1 MTTTTLVTRLRAL
14 FGRGAND
21 GHLGSTVSAARAV
34 ELVRDG
40 AALLDV
46 RERHE
51 WRTGH
56 APQAVHLPLA
66 QLDKAPQRLPKE
78 GPVVV
83 VCASGMRSG
92 TSLPMSPDT
101 RDHPPEMTHV
111 QSRTLHHLRQDNLDR
126 LRPARRRRPVRS
138 RPGPAVHL
146 PVTAPCRP
154 TTDTG
159 PAHAARAE
167 ALQREAMTRLTAT
180 SGDQSLCT
188 LSRDGSACSTA
199 KYHEGAIAALAQARR
214 ALTAAEPGA
223 DPADPIRAVRARW
236 VGQAGAGTTGAAW
249 RAYLEG
255 GRDGLDVLLA
265 PAAAGTSPGP
275 AAGTP
280 PSATGPTAAGERAP
294 GPASRVLVG
303 SAAAGRLGGGRWPR
317 RRVTATAVLTPAL
330 FAVLVAAGGGF
341 PAPALWTVLVALV
354 AVAAAA
360 TLATYL
366 PGPGKGRRPALGCS
380 PCAAMAAMT
389 VLAAAWF
396 VQAAPHQPF
405 MDRRSPRRG
414 GVRAP
419 QRLTQT
425 GASCAS

>member
-1 MTTTTLVTRLRAL
+1 
-14 FGRGAND
+14 
-21 GHLGSTVSAARAV
+21 
-34 ELVRDG
+34 
-40 AALLDV
+40 
-46 RERHE
+46 
-51 WRTGH
+51 
-56 APQAVHLPLA
+56 
-66 QLDKAPQRLPKE
+66 
-78 GPVVV
+78 
-83 VCASGMRSG
+83 
-92 TSLPMSPDT
+92 
-101 RDHPPEMTHV
+101 
-111 QSRTLHHLRQDNLDR
+111 
-126 LRPARRRRPVRS
+126 
-138 RPGPAVHL
+138 
-146 PVTAPCRP
+146 
-154 TTDTG
+154 
-159 PAHAARAE
+159 
-167 ALQREAMTRLTAT
+167 MTRLTAT
-180 SGDQSLCT
+180 AGDQSLCT

-255 GRDGLDVLLA
+255 GRDGLDILLA
-265 PAAAGTSPGP
+265 PAAAATSPGP

-354 AVAAAA
+354 ALVAVAAAA

-366 PGPGKGRRPALGCS
+366 PGPGKGRRPDLGCS

-396 VQAAPHQPF
+396 LQAAPHQPSMAAAALAAVGF
-405 MDRRSPRRG
+405 G
-414 GVRAP
+414 LL

>member
-1 MTTTTLVTRLRAL
+1 
-14 FGRGAND
+14 
-21 GHLGSTVSAARAV
+21 
-34 ELVRDG
+34 
-40 AALLDV
+40 
-46 RERHE
+46 
-51 WRTGH
+51 
-56 APQAVHLPLA
+56 
-66 QLDKAPQRLPKE
+66 
-78 GPVVV
+78 
-83 VCASGMRSG
+83 
-92 TSLPMSPDT
+92 
-101 RDHPPEMTHV
+101 
-111 QSRTLHHLRQDNLDR
+111 
-126 LRPARRRRPVRS
+126 
-138 RPGPAVHL
+138 
-146 PVTAPCRP
+146 
-154 TTDTG
+154 
-159 PAHAARAE
+159 
-167 ALQREAMTRLTAT
+167 MTRLTAT
-180 SGDQSLCT
+180 AENQSLCT

-223 DPADPIRAVRARW
+223 DPDDPIRAVRARW

-255 GRDGLDVLLA
+255 GRDGLDILLA
-265 PAAAGTSPGP
+265 PAGTSTGP

-341 PAPALWTVLVALV
+341 PAAAPWTVLVALV

-396 VQAAPHQPF
+396 LQAAPHQPSMAAAALAAVGF
-405 MDRRSPRRG
+405 G
-414 GVRAP
+414 LL

-425 GASCAS
+425 DASCAS

>member
-1 MTTTTLVTRLRAL
+1 M
-14 FGRGAND
+14 
-21 GHLGSTVSAARAV
+21 
-34 ELVRDG
+34 
-40 AALLDV
+40 
-46 RERHE
+46 
-51 WRTGH
+51 
-56 APQAVHLPLA
+56 
-66 QLDKAPQRLPKE
+66 
-78 GPVVV
+78 
-83 VCASGMRSG
+83 
-92 TSLPMSPDT
+92 
-101 RDHPPEMTHV
+101 
-111 QSRTLHHLRQDNLDR
+111 
-126 LRPARRRRPVRS
+126 
-138 RPGPAVHL
+138 
-146 PVTAPCRP
+146 TAPCRP
-154 TTDTG
+154 TTDTGPADTG

-167 ALQREAMTRLTAT
+167 ALQREAMTRLTETA
-180 SGDQSLCT
+180 GNQSLCT
-188 LSRDGSACSTA
+188 LSRDGSACSVA

-223 DPADPIRAVRARW
+223 DPADRIRVVSARW

-265 PAAAGTSPGP
+265 PAAAG
-275 AAGTP
+275 
-280 PSATGPTAAGERAP
+280 ERAT

-341 PAPALWTVLVALV
+341 PAAALWTVLVALV

-366 PGPGKGRRPALGCS
+366 PGPGKGRRPDLGCS

-396 VQAAPHQPF
+396 LQAAPHQPSMAAAALAAVGF
-405 MDRRSPRRG
+405 G
-414 GVRAP
+414 LL

-425 GASCAS
+425 DASCAS